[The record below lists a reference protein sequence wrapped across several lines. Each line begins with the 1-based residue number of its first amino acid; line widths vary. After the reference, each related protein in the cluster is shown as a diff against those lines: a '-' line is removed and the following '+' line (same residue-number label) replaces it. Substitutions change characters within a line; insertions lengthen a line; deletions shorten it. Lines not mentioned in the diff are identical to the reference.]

1 MAGLARAFGQVTQE
15 ADHLLSRLQN
25 PLLLPPSG
33 MWAVHVGMVT
43 SQPVSPP
50 PLNLRSRMGALP
62 APLAPNG
69 RESPVQEL
77 RGPGAQQLPR
87 NNEAVA
93 LATESGLSLGLKAE
107 SGNRCLKNRRW
118 EQRGLGCPQSC
129 LSLRKDCKGFL

>member
-1 MAGLARAFGQVTQE
+1 
-15 ADHLLSRLQN
+15 
-25 PLLLPPSG
+25 
-33 MWAVHVGMVT
+33 
-43 SQPVSPP
+43 
-50 PLNLRSRMGALP
+50 MGALP

-129 LSLRKDCKGFL
+129 LSLRKDAKVFSREDRSLLVHSPGSLLEAFVCCPSLRAGNGLAI